1 MMTTIG
7 VIIYYY
13 LLLFLGRFGFWWVIL
28 GFKKNPKNPVG
39 FNKKFIFIKKKR
51 FSDFN
56 LSMKISSFV
65 QNFNL

>member
-28 GFKKNPKNPVG
+28 GF
-39 FNKKFIFIKKKR
+39 
-51 FSDFN
+51 
-56 LSMKISSFV
+56 
-65 QNFNL
+65 